1 MNSLFGIPMNAIMV
15 VLLVL
20 LGISLAT
27 VAVAAL
33 RNRVMFLVG
42 LRNIPRRR
50 AQTTLIV
57 IGLMLSTLI
66 ISAAFTTGDTVDY
79 SISSMVYDVMG
90 HVDEVVQ
97 FESEEGGVGTS
108 AISIPSST
116 VQQLEAGVGN
126 DPNIDGI
133 APALVETV
141 PAVNERVRLS
151 APAVSVVGLDPAR
164 MEAFPDVVDLQGRQL
179 DIGALGED
187 EVYVNESAADELGA
201 QVGDTVTIYY
211 QNQPL
216 PFRVAGVVQDR
227 MATGAGLNMES
238 PEGMTARLDVLQRA
252 FGREGEVDLIAISN
266 RGGVRDSLALS
277 GTVTEKLK
285 DVIDKQGLQLGV
297 EETKRDN
304 IHFAEQF
311 GNGMMTFFLVL
322 GLFSIAAGI
331 LLILMIFVMLAAER
345 KTEMG
350 IIRAVGTKRRHLVQM
365 FMSEGMGYNLL
376 SALVG
381 VFLGVLVALAL
392 TGIMAAIFSEFNL
405 SIRAHVTARSLII
418 SYSLGVVLT
427 FLSVV
432 FSSWR
437 VSALNIVRAI
447 RDLPEPPAVR
457 LRWQIGRGRLAVLR
471 YLARLFFRPAGLRT
485 WARNLGL
492 FLAAGVLG
500 ALAGVTS
507 NLAVLAG
514 VFGTLAVLLV
524 AAGVFLTF
532 RIGILSIVAGLAL
545 VFTGLATDA
554 QFPYALG
561 VSLVVLGVVL
571 TLDFA
576 GLPQRPL
583 FTIAGLLLLAFWA
596 LGAGGR
602 IPPKLESGGIEM
614 FFLTGIVMV
623 AAATFVL
630 IYNADLLLAVVS
642 KVGGRL
648 GRILPAVKTAVAYPL
663 ANKFRTGMTVAMI
676 SLVVFALVVM
686 STMNANF
693 NRLFLSEDARGGW
706 DVQVDE
712 NPNNPI
718 ADLRQ
723 ALDQEGSVDTS
734 KFTSL
739 GRLGVARPSTA
750 ELRQEG
756 QEEFKFYFVK
766 GADDEFLRTA
776 NLPLQARATGYKDDQ
791 AVWEAIR
798 TQRNLAVIDL
808 SAVPQGFAFGDF
820 GLFTLDGITA
830 STTTFEPIKIQVHD
844 KATAVV
850 GEVQLIGLLN
860 SGASGS
866 GPFSSFSGLITS
878 ERLVREVFGHPE
890 YSTYFIRLQDP
901 REAKATADAIEAAL
915 FTKGAQAVSIK
926 AQRQDEVRLFS
937 GFFYLMQAFMGLGLV
952 VGVAAVGVIAFR
964 TVVERRQQIGMLR
977 AIGYTRGAVALSFL
991 MESSFVT
998 LLGISSGV
1006 GLAILLSYFLMTS
1019 DELTAA
1025 GLTGFYI
1032 PWLEILLVCA
1042 FAYIASL
1049 VMTFIPSRQ
1058 ASSIPIAEAL
1068 RYE

>member
-15 VLLVL
+15 ALLVL

-27 VAVAAL
+27 VGVAAL

-50 AQTTLIV
+50 AQTTLII

-79 SISSMVYDVMG
+79 SISSTVYDIMG

-97 FESEEGGVGTS
+97 FESEQGGIGTS
-108 AISIPSST
+108 DVSIPAST

-126 DPNIDGI
+126 DPDIDGI

-151 APAVSVVGLDPAR
+151 APAVSVVGLDPTR
-164 MEAFPDVVDLQGRQL
+164 MKAFPDVVNLQGRQL
-179 DIGALGED
+179 DIATLGD
-187 EVYVNESAADELGA
+187 DQVYLNKSAADDLGA

-211 QNQPL
+211 QNRPL
-216 PFRVAGVVQDR
+216 PFQVADIVKDR
-227 MATGAGLNMES
+227 MATGQLNTEN
-238 PEGMTARLDVLQRA
+238 PEGMVTRLDVLQHA
-252 FGREGEVDLIAISN
+252 FGRGGEVDLVAISN

-277 GTVTEKLK
+277 GAVTKKLE
-285 DVIDKQGLQLGV
+285 DVIDKQGLRLGV
-297 EETKRDN
+297 EETKREN
-304 IHFAEQF
+304 IDFAEQF

-392 TGIMAAIFSEFNL
+392 TGIMAAIFSQFNL
-405 SIRAHVTARSLII
+405 SIRSHVTARSLII

-457 LRWQIGRGRLAVLR
+457 MRWQVGRGRLAVLR
-471 YLARLFFRPAGLRT
+471 RLGRLFFRPAGRRT
-485 WARNLGL
+485 WLRNLGL

-500 ALAGVTS
+500 LLASATS
-507 NLAVLAG
+507 SLAVLAG
-514 VFGTLAVLLV
+514 LFGTLAVLLV

-532 RIGILSIVAGLAL
+532 RIGILSIVAGVVLIL
-545 VFTGLATDA
+545 TGVGKDA

-561 VSLVVLGVVL
+561 VSLAVLGVVL

-576 GLPQRPL
+576 GLPQRPV
-583 FTIAGLLLLAFWA
+583 FTTAGLVLLAFWS

-614 FFLTGIVMV
+614 FFLSGVVMV
-623 AAATFVL
+623 ASATFVI
-630 IYNADLLLAVVS
+630 IYNADLLLALVS
-642 KVGGRL
+642 RVGGRL
-648 GRILPAVKTAVAYPL
+648 GRMLPAVKTAVAYPL
-663 ANKFRTGMTVAMI
+663 ANKFRTGMTMAMI

-693 NRLFLSEDARGGW
+693 NRLFLSEDARGSW

-712 NPNNPI
+712 NANNPI
-718 ADLRQ
+718 PDLRQ
-723 ALDQEGSVDTS
+723 ALDEEGSVDTS

-739 GRLGVARPSTA
+739 GKLGVAPYSTS

-756 QEEFKFYFVK
+756 QEEFKFYEVK

-776 NLPLQARATGYKDDQ
+776 NLGLQARATGYETDE

-798 TQRNLAVIDL
+798 TQPNLAVIDL
-808 SAVPQGFAFGDF
+808 FAVPQGFAFGGFDM
-820 GLFTLDGITA
+820 FTLDGITA
-830 STTTFEPIKIQVHD
+830 STTKFDPIKIQVHD
-844 KATAVV
+844 KATAAV
-850 GEVQLIGLLN
+850 GEVQLIGLLD

-878 ERLVREVFGHPE
+878 ERFVEEVFGHPD
-890 YSTYFIRLQDP
+890 YSVYFIRLQDP
-901 REAKATADAIEAAL
+901 HEAKATAKAIEAAL

-926 AQRQDEVRLFS
+926 AEREDEVRLFS
-937 GFFYLMQAFMGLGLV
+937 GFFYLMQGFMGLGLV
-952 VGVAAVGVIAFR
+952 VGIAAVGVIAFR

-998 LLGISSGV
+998 LMGILSGV
-1006 GLAILLSYFLMTS
+1006 GLAILLSYFIMTS
-1019 DELTAA
+1019 DEVTAT
-1025 GLTGFYI
+1025 GLKGFYI
-1032 PWLEILLVCA
+1032 PWLEIVAVCA
-1042 FAYIASL
+1042 FAYAASL

>member
-1 MNSLFGIPMNAIMV
+1 MNSLFGIPMNTIMV
-15 VLLVL
+15 ALLVL
-20 LGISLAT
+20 LAISLAT

-50 AQTTLIV
+50 AQTILII

-79 SISSMVYDVMG
+79 SISSTVYEIMG

-97 FESEEGGVGTS
+97 FESEEGGVGAS
-108 AISIPSST
+108 DISIPSST

-126 DPNIDGI
+126 DPDIDGI

-151 APAVSVVGLDPAR
+151 APTVSVVGLDPAR
-164 MEAFPDVVDLQGRQL
+164 MDAFPDVVDLKGRLL

-187 EVYVNESAADELGA
+187 QVYLNKSAADELAA

-216 PFRVAGVVQDR
+216 RFQVADIVQDR
-227 MATGAGLNMES
+227 MATGDLSMEDT
-238 PEGMTARLDVLQRA
+238 EGMVARLDVLQRV

-277 GTVTEKLK
+277 GTVTKKLEA
-285 DVIDKQGLQLGV
+285 VIESQGLRLGV
-297 EETKRDN
+297 EETKREN
-304 IHFAEQF
+304 IDFAEMF
-311 GNGMMTFFLVL
+311 GNGMMTFFLIL

-331 LLILMIFVMLAAER
+331 LLIVMIFVMLAAER

-350 IIRAVGTKRRHLVQM
+350 IARAVGTKKRHLVQM

-381 VFLGVLVALAL
+381 VLLGVLVALAL
-392 TGIMAAIFSEFNL
+392 TGIMAALFSEFNL

-447 RDLPEPPAVR
+447 RDLPEPE
-457 LRWQIGRGRLAVLR
+457 GRPGRR
-471 YLARLFFRPAGLRT
+471 SLFG
-485 WARNLGL
+485 G
-492 FLAAGVLG
+492 AALVVLG
-500 ALAGVTS
+500 AL
-507 NLAVLAG
+507 LM
-514 VFGTLAVLLV
+514 LV
-524 AAGVFLTF
+524 
-532 RIGILSIVAGLAL
+532 GLASRQ
-545 VFTGLATDA
+545 G
-554 QFPYALG
+554 FPYALG
-561 VSLVVLGVVL
+561 FSLILFGVALGGRYL
-571 TLDFA
+571 RI
-576 GLPQRPL
+576 PERPL
-583 FTIAGLLLLAFWA
+583 FTVVGLVTLAYWSLA
-596 LGAGGR
+596 AGGR
-602 IPPKLESGGIEM
+602 IPPRLEGGIEL
-614 FFLTGIVMV
+614 FFLSGIVMV
-623 AAATFVL
+623 AAATFVVV
-630 IYNADLLLAVVS
+630 YNADLLLAVVS
-642 KVGGRL
+642 RVGGRL
-648 GRILPAVKTAVAYPL
+648 GRILPAVKMAVAYPL
-663 ANKFRTGMTVAMI
+663 ASKFRTGMTMAMI

-693 NRLFLSEDARGGW
+693 NRLFLSEDSRGGW

-734 KFTSL
+734 KFASL
-739 GRLGVARPSTA
+739 GRLGVARPFTA

-756 QEEFKFYFVK
+756 QEEFKFYLVK

-776 NLPLQARATGYKDDQ
+776 NLPLQARATGYETDES
-791 AVWEAIR
+791 VWEAVR
-798 TQRNLAVIDL
+798 TQRDLAVIDL
-808 SAVPQGFAFGDF
+808 NAVPQQFAFGGFDI
-820 GLFTLDGITA
+820 FTLDGIDA
-830 STTTFEPIKIQVHD
+830 TTTKFDPVKIQVRD
-844 KATAVV
+844 QATAMV

-860 SGASGS
+860 SGASGG

-878 ERLVREVFGHPE
+878 ERLVREVFASPE
-890 YSTYFIRLQDP
+890 YSMYFIRLEDP
-901 REAKATADAIEAAL
+901 HEAKATADAIEAAL
-915 FTKGAQAVSIK
+915 FTKGVQAVSIK
-926 AQRQDEVRLFS
+926 AQREDEVRLFS

-952 VGVAAVGVIAFR
+952 VGIAAVGVIAFR

-998 LLGISSGV
+998 LLGIVSGL
-1006 GLAILLSYFLMTS
+1006 GLAILLSYFIMTS
-1019 DELTAA
+1019 DELTAT

-1032 PWLEILLVCA
+1032 PWLEILLICA
-1042 FAYIASL
+1042 FAYVASL
-1049 VMTFIPSRQ
+1049 LMTFVPSRQ